1 MVHIEQTEFG
11 IDWGSTGQVPQIELA
26 DTNSCSRHAG
36 AHMRVEAMLRALHG
50 KGLDSPIP
58 GLPNLGNTC
67 FMNAVLQCLLNTPGE
82 FLEAL
87 TAFVGPRPEGLTH
100 KALLG
105 SCFAKL
111 VEEYG
116 SKDTTPASSS
126 WGSMFNKSGKGALSR
141 DSTALKGLKSAVADI
156 DPRFGGCQ
164 QQDAYEFLGT
174 LLEGLDENLGALF
187 SAQFMQTVSPHDST
201 IRSVCGV
208 STYATRWCHT
218 CGHTFTVDRNTDTAI
233 RVPLLSAAAQ
243 MDEAT
248 RLKEES
254 TPISLQELFNHMQAP
269 EDIDGYDCDRCR
281 EIAAQGETPH
291 VRSKCSQRCGLIGNT
306 QDILQVALYRFLN
319 VLDKNGR
326 FSAVKVKRQV
336 KIPTVMSLPS
346 GEYRLYGVVS
356 HVGQNLTHGHYIA
369 AVRSLRD
376 HQWYDC
382 DDATVKPICTRNLY
396 TVSEISSTRPNADP
410 FILFYHRFQG
420 DMEMLS

>member
-1 MVHIEQTEFG
+1 MVHIQ
-11 IDWGSTGQVPQIELA
+11 SIELA
-26 DTNSCSRHAG
+26 ETSSFCHHAG

-67 FMNAVLQCLLNTPGE
+67 FMNAVLQCLLNTPGQ
-82 FLEAL
+82 FLETL
-87 TAFVGPRPEGLTH
+87 TAFVAPRPEGLTH

-116 SKDTTPASSS
+116 SKDTSPSSS
-126 WGSMFNKSGKGALSR
+126 WSFFESGKGALCR
-141 DSTALKGLKSAVADI
+141 DSTALKSLKAAMSEI
-156 DPRFGGCQ
+156 DPRYGGCQ

-187 SAQFMQTVSPHDST
+187 SAQFMQTVSPNDST

-208 STYATRWCHT
+208 ESYATRWCHG
-218 CGHTFTVDRNTDTAI
+218 CGELFTVDRNVDTAI
-233 RVPLLSAAAQ
+233 RVPLLSAEAQ
-243 MDEAT
+243 MDEAK
-248 RLKEES
+248 RRKEE
-254 TPISLQELFNHMQAP
+254 TEPISLQELFGNMQAP

-281 EIAAQGETPH
+281 ECAAEGDQPH
-291 VRSKCSQRCGLIGNT
+291 VRSFGKCSQRCGLISDT
-306 QDILQVALYRFLN
+306 KDILQVALYRFLN
-319 VLDKNGR
+319 VIDKNGR
-326 FSAVKVKRQV
+326 FSAIKVKRQV
-336 KIPTVMSLPS
+336 KIPTVMSLPT

-356 HVGQNLTHGHYIA
+356 HVGESLTHGHYIA

-382 DDATVKPICTRNLY
+382 DDTTVKPICMRNLY
-396 TVSEISSTRPNADP
+396 TVSEISSTRPNAEP

>member
-1 MVHIEQTEFG
+1 
-11 IDWGSTGQVPQIELA
+11 
-26 DTNSCSRHAG
+26 
-36 AHMRVEAMLRALHG
+36 MRVEAMLRALHG

-87 TAFVGPRPEGLTH
+87 TAFVGPRPVGLTH
-100 KALLG
+100 KGFLG

-116 SKDTTPASSS
+116 SKDTTPASSWTS
-126 WGSMFNKSGKGALSR
+126 FFDTGRGTLSSN
-141 DSTALKGLKSAVADI
+141 STALKSLKSAMAEI
-156 DPRFGGCQ
+156 DPRYGGCQ

-187 SAQFMQTVSPHDST
+187 SAQFMQSTSPNDST

-208 STYATRWCHT
+208 TTYATRFCHG
-218 CGHTFTVDRNTDTAI
+218 CGQIFTVDRTTDTAI
-233 RVPLLSAAAQ
+233 RLPLLSAAAQ
-243 MDEAT
+243 MDEAE

-254 TPISLQELFNHMQAP
+254 QPISLQELLDHMQAS
-269 EDIDGYDCDRCR
+269 EDIEDYDCDRCR
-281 EIAAQGETPH
+281 EIAAQDDCPH
-291 VRSKCSQRCGLIGNT
+291 VPRFKRSMVSQRCGLISET
-306 QDILQVALYRFLN
+306 KDILQVALYRFLN
-319 VLDKNGR
+319 VIDKNGN

-336 KIPTVMSLPS
+336 KIPTVLSLPT

-356 HVGQNLTHGHYIA
+356 HLGQNLTHGHYIA

-382 DDATVKPICTRNLY
+382 DDSMVKPICMRNLY